1 MASKKHRK
9 NRKIIPYR
17 RPRNDIGKL
26 IFGVIFLYLLINIFI
41 YMGHEK
47 IQFYEVAEGGIVND
61 RPYTGLILREEQ
73 VYNAENSG
81 YINYYLREGKR
92 ASVGSRVYSLDET
105 GRLDSLL
112 KEHGV
117 ENQTLSDEN
126 LADLKKQ
133 LSSFV
138 TSRSDE
144 DFGAIYDARY
154 TLESAVMEYS
164 SFSAL
169 DQLDQ
174 IARESG
180 IVFEQVVSPKSGVV
194 SYGFDS
200 YESLKPED
208 VELASFDRSAYTK
221 TFHKSG
227 DLIESGTPAYKIA
240 SSENWSVVFP
250 LTEEDRALYGDKSSL
265 EVEFKDHSIET
276 IASFSIFT
284 GKDGSVFGK
293 LDFNKYMAQFITD
306 RFVNFEIRQD
316 QAKGLKIPV
325 SAVTEKNFYQIPRD
339 FVTQGGDSTDS
350 GVNKEIYDAS
360 GTTAVFTPI
369 EIGFD
374 DEEFYYIAVQ
384 EDGPIKAGDYIVKPD
399 SQERFQVGST
409 RALKGVFNINKGYT
423 VFKEIEILDSN
434 SEYYTIKK
442 GASYG
447 LSVYDHIVLDASL
460 VTEGQILYQ

>member
-17 RPRNDIGKL
+17 QPRNDIGKL

-73 VYNAENSG
+73 VYNADNSG

-154 TLESAVMEYS
+154 TLEAAVMEYS

-180 IVFEQVVSPKSGVV
+180 IVFEQVVSPQSGVV

-200 YESLKPED
+200 YESLKTEE
-208 VELASFDRSAYTK
+208 VETASFDRSAYTK

-240 SSENWSVVFP
+240 TSENWSVVFP

-276 IASFSIFT
+276 TASFSIFT

-350 GVNKEIYDAS
+350 GVNKEIYDAN

-384 EDGPIKAGDYIVKPD
+384 EDGPLKAGDYIVKPD

>member
-1 MASKKHRK
+1 MASKKRK
-9 NRKIIPYR
+9 KNGKVIMIR
-17 RPRNDIGKL
+17 RSRNDIGKL

-61 RPYTGLILREEQ
+61 RPYTGLILRNEQ

-92 ASVGSRVYSLDET
+92 ASVGSRIYSLDET
-105 GRLDSLL
+105 GHLDALL
-112 KEHGV
+112 KENGV
-117 ENQTLSDEN
+117 ENQELSDEN
-126 LADLKKQ
+126 LTDLKKQ

-138 TSRSDE
+138 TSRSQE
-144 DFGAIYDARY
+144 DFGAIYDVRY
-154 TLESAVMEYS
+154 MLESAVMEYS

-169 DQLDQ
+169 DQLDR
-174 IARESG
+174 IAGESG
-180 IVFEQVVSPKSGVV
+180 IVFEQVVSPVSGVV

-200 YESLKPED
+200 YEDLKPED
-208 VELASFDRSAYTK
+208 VEMASFDRSSYTK

-250 LTEEDRALYGDKSSL
+250 LTDEDRTLYADKTSL
-265 EVEFKDHSIET
+265 MVEFKEHNIET
-276 IASFSIFT
+276 TAAFSVFM
-284 GKDGSVFGK
+284 GKDGAAFGK

-316 QAKGLKIPV
+316 QARGLKIPV

-339 FVTQGGDSTDS
+339 FVTQGGDSTDN
-350 GVNKEIYDAS
+350 GVNKEVYDAN

-374 DEEFYYIAVQ
+374 DEQFCYVAVQ
-384 EDGPIKAGDYIVKPD
+384 ENGSLKAGDYIVKPD
-399 SQERFQVGST
+399 SQERFQIGST

-447 LSVYDHIVLDASL
+447 LAVYDHIVQDASL

>member
-17 RPRNDIGKL
+17 LPRNDIGKL

-73 VYNAENSG
+73 VYNADNSG

-154 TLESAVMEYS
+154 TLEAAVMEYS

-180 IVFEQVVSPKSGVV
+180 IVFEQVVSPQSGVV

-200 YESLKPED
+200 YESLKPEE
-208 VELASFDRSAYTK
+208 VETASFDRSAYTK

-240 SSENWSVVFP
+240 TSENWSVVFP

-276 IASFSIFT
+276 TASFSIFT

-350 GVNKEIYDAS
+350 GVNKEIYDAN

-384 EDGPIKAGDYIVKPD
+384 EDGPLKAGDYIVKPD

>member
-17 RPRNDIGKL
+17 RSRNDIGKL

-73 VYNAENSG
+73 VYNADNSG
-81 YINYYLREGKR
+81 YINYYLQEGKR

-154 TLESAVMEYS
+154 TLEAAVMEYS

-180 IVFEQVVSPKSGVV
+180 IVFEQVVSPQSGVV

-200 YESLKPED
+200 YESLKPEE
-208 VELASFDRSAYTK
+208 VETASFDRSAYTK

-240 SSENWSVVFP
+240 TSENWSVVFP

-276 IASFSIFT
+276 TASFSIFT

-350 GVNKEIYDAS
+350 GVNKEIYDAN

-384 EDGPIKAGDYIVKPD
+384 EDGPLKAGDYIVKPD

>member
-73 VYNAENSG
+73 VYNADNSG

-154 TLESAVMEYS
+154 TLEAAVMEYS

-180 IVFEQVVSPKSGVV
+180 IVFEQVVSPQSGVV

-200 YESLKPED
+200 YESLKPEE
-208 VELASFDRSAYTK
+208 VETASFDRSAYTK

-240 SSENWSVVFP
+240 SSENWSIVFP
-250 LTEEDRALYGDKSSL
+250 LSNDDASLYADKTSL
-265 EVEFKDHSIET
+265 SVDFKDYDLKTTADYST
-276 IASFSIFT
+276 FT
-284 GKDGSVFGK
+284 GKDGAVYGK
-293 LDFNKYMAQFITD
+293 LDMNRYMAQFIMD
-306 RFVNFEIRQD
+306 RFIDFEIEQL

-325 SAVTEKNFYQIPRD
+325 SAVTEKNFYMLPKSYAA
-339 FVTQGGDSTDS
+339 QGGDSMDI
-350 GVNKEIYDAS
+350 GFNKEIYDAN
-360 GTTAVFTPI
+360 GTSILFVPAN
-369 EIGFD
+369 IGFED
-374 DEEFYYIAVQ
+374 DEFYYIAVD
-384 EDGPIKAGDYIVKPD
+384 EEGDFKAGDYIVRPESSD
-399 SQERFQVGST
+399 RYQIGRTSS
-409 RALKGVFNINKGYT
+409 LKGVYNINKGYT
-423 VFKEIEILDSN
+423 VFTQVEILDSN
-434 SEYYTIKK
+434 SEYYTIKNNVT
-442 GASYG
+442 YG
-447 LSVYDHIVLDASL
+447 LSVYDHIVLDASS
-460 VTEGQILYQ
+460 VGEGQLLYQ

>member
-73 VYNAENSG
+73 VYNADNSG

-154 TLESAVMEYS
+154 TLEAAVMEYS

-180 IVFEQVVSPKSGVV
+180 MSLNRWYRLSQVWYPMALIPMKVL
-194 SYGFDS
+194 
-200 YESLKPED
+200 SLRKWRRHLLTGLPIRKP
-208 VELASFDRSAYTK
+208 
-221 TFHKSG
+221 
-227 DLIESGTPAYKIA
+227 
-240 SSENWSVVFP
+240 
-250 LTEEDRALYGDKSSL
+250 
-265 EVEFKDHSIET
+265 
-276 IASFSIFT
+276 
-284 GKDGSVFGK
+284 
-293 LDFNKYMAQFITD
+293 FI
-306 RFVNFEIRQD
+306 NQEI
-316 QAKGLKIPV
+316 
-325 SAVTEKNFYQIPRD
+325 
-339 FVTQGGDSTDS
+339 
-350 GVNKEIYDAS
+350 
-360 GTTAVFTPI
+360 
-369 EIGFD
+369 
-374 DEEFYYIAVQ
+374 
-384 EDGPIKAGDYIVKPD
+384 
-399 SQERFQVGST
+399 
-409 RALKGVFNINKGYT
+409 
-423 VFKEIEILDSN
+423 
-434 SEYYTIKK
+434 
-442 GASYG
+442 
-447 LSVYDHIVLDASL
+447 
-460 VTEGQILYQ
+460 

>member
-1 MASKKHRK
+1 M
-9 NRKIIPYR
+9 
-17 RPRNDIGKL
+17 
-26 IFGVIFLYLLINIFI
+26 
-41 YMGHEK
+41 
-47 IQFYEVAEGGIVND
+47 
-61 RPYTGLILREEQ
+61 
-73 VYNAENSG
+73 
-81 YINYYLREGKR
+81 
-92 ASVGSRVYSLDET
+92 
-105 GRLDSLL
+105 
-112 KEHGV
+112 
-117 ENQTLSDEN
+117 
-126 LADLKKQ
+126 
-133 LSSFV
+133 
-138 TSRSDE
+138 
-144 DFGAIYDARY
+144 
-154 TLESAVMEYS
+154 
-164 SFSAL
+164 
-169 DQLDQ
+169 
-174 IARESG
+174 
-180 IVFEQVVSPKSGVV
+180 VSPQSGVV

-200 YESLKPED
+200 YENLKPEE
-208 VELASFDRSAYTK
+208 VETASFDRSAYTK

-240 SSENWSVVFP
+240 TSENWSVVFP

-276 IASFSIFT
+276 TASFSIFT

-350 GVNKEIYDAS
+350 GVNKEIYDAN

-384 EDGPIKAGDYIVKPD
+384 EDGPLKSGDYIVKPD

>member
-9 NRKIIPYR
+9 NRKIISYR

-73 VYNAENSG
+73 VYNADNSG

-276 IASFSIFT
+276 TASFSIFT

-384 EDGPIKAGDYIVKPD
+384 EDGPLKAGDYIVKPD

>member
-9 NRKIIPYR
+9 NRKVIPYR
-17 RPRNDIGKL
+17 RRRNDIGKL

-61 RPYTGLILREEQ
+61 RPYTGLILRDEQ

-92 ASVGSRVYSLDET
+92 ASVGSRIYSLDET
-105 GRLDSLL
+105 GRLDALL
-112 KEHGV
+112 KENGV
-117 ENQTLSDEN
+117 ENQDLSDEN
-126 LADLKKQ
+126 LSDLKKQ
-133 LSSFV
+133 LSSFM

-144 DFGAIYDARY
+144 DFSAVYDARY
-154 TLESAVMEYS
+154 TLEAAVMEYS

-169 DQLDQ
+169 DQLDR
-174 IARESG
+174 IAAESG
-180 IVFEQVVSPKSGVV
+180 IVFEQVVSPQSGVV

-200 YESLKPED
+200 YETLKPED
-208 VELASFDRSAYTK
+208 VEMASFDRSAYTK

-240 SSENWSVVFP
+240 ASESWSVIFP
-250 LTEEDRALYGDKSSL
+250 LTEEDRGLYSDKSSL
-265 EVEFKDHSIET
+265 DVEFKDHSIET
-276 IASFSIFT
+276 RADFSIFM
-284 GKDGSVFGK
+284 GKDGAAFGK

-306 RFVNFEIRQD
+306 RFVNFEIRQE

-339 FVTQGGDSTDS
+339 FATQGGDSTDS
-350 GVNKEIYDAS
+350 GVNKEVYDAS

-384 EDGPIKAGDYIVKPD
+384 EDGPLKAGDYIVKPD